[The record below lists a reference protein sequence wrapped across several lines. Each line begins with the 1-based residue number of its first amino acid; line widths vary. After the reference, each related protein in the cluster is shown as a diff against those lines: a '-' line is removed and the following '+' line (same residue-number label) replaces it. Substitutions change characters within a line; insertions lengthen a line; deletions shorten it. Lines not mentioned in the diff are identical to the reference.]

1 MTAAAILI
9 LAIIILCLPV
19 IARETRRIIVSIAS
33 ELKAAIDDIAALK
46 NAPASA
52 DDDSA
57 LSASIADLTAR
68 VDALSAFVGA
78 PAELNPPVA

>member
-1 MTAAAILI
+1 MTAAALLI

-57 LSASIADLTAR
+57 LSASIADLTAK
-68 VDALSAFVGA
+68 VDALTALVGT

>member
-1 MTAAAILI
+1 MTAAALLI
-9 LAIIILCLPV
+9 LVIVILCLPV

-57 LSASIADLTAR
+57 LSASIADLTAK
-68 VDALSAFVGA
+68 VDALAALVGT
-78 PAELNPPVA
+78 PDELNPPA